1 MRVIALTGN
10 VAAGKST
17 VAARLEAHGA
27 LLVDADRIVRAL
39 QQPGTAVFE
48 RIVARFG
55 PAILAAD
62 GSLDR
67 AALRARILA
76 DPGERHAL
84 EAIVH
89 PAVEVERRRL
99 LARAARDG
107 ARVVIADIPLLF
119 EAADPAAYDGVI
131 LVDAPEAERRRR
143 LIEDRGMDPEEAD
156 RLIGA
161 QWPAAAKRAR
171 ATWILDNDADLAS
184 LQARTDALWQL
195 ISA

>member
-27 LLVDADRIVRAL
+27 VLVDADRIVRAL

-76 DPGERHAL
+76 DPAERHAL

-89 PAVEVERRRL
+89 PAVEDERRRL